1 MHHMQKKAAA
11 KKYGPL
17 LIGEDGEQKVSEAMK
32 ADQFT
37 EEEIGEVIFEIKSQP
52 NDGEQ
57 APPPPPPPV
66 GSEGILSVG
75 PGNPPPPAGS
85 DAPPP
90 PVVEAPKTKNK
101 VYEEFRVQPEFE
113 AVHDAMGKML
123 GQKLKSFRKLDTKPV
138 KTTSIT
144 EERAEDLNAQS
155 INSGFRLYLK
165 Q

>member
-32 ADQFT
+32 ADHFKD
-37 EEEIGEVIFEIKSQP
+37 EEIEEVIFEIKSQP
-52 NDGEQ
+52 NEGEDTPPPPLTEGPTDFI
-57 APPPPPPPV
+57 APPPPM
-66 GSEGILSVG
+66 
-75 PGNPPPPAGS
+75 
-85 DAPPP
+85 
-90 PVVEAPKTKNK
+90 VEAPKTKNK
-101 VYEEFRVQPEFE
+101 VYEEFRVQPEYE
-113 AVHDAMGKML
+113 KVYDAMDREL
-123 GQKLKSFRKLDTKPV
+123 GQKLTGFRKLDTKPV

-144 EERAEDLNAQS
+144 EQRAEELNAQS

>member
-32 ADQFT
+32 ADQFS
-37 EEEIGEVIFEIKSQP
+37 EEEISEVIFEIKSQP

-57 APPPPPPPV
+57 APPPPPV
-66 GSEGILSVG
+66 GSEGNLSVG
-75 PGNPPPPAGS
+75 PGN
-85 DAPPP
+85 PPP

-113 AVHDAMGKML
+113 TVTDAMGKEL
-123 GQKLKSFRKLDTKPV
+123 GRKLTGFRKLDTKPV
-138 KTTSIT
+138 KTTAIT
-144 EERAEDLNAQS
+144 EERAEELNAQS

>member
-32 ADQFT
+32 ADHFKD
-37 EEEIGEVIFEIKSQP
+37 EEIAEVIFEIKSQP

-57 APPPPPPPV
+57 APPPPPPLV
-66 GSEGILSVG
+66 GTEEILLNGPGILQ
-75 PGNPPPPAGS
+75 
-85 DAPPP
+85 P

-101 VYEEFRVQPEFE
+101 VYEEFRVQPEYE
-113 AVHDAMGKML
+113 KVYDAMDREL
-123 GQKLKSFRKLDTKPV
+123 GQKLTGFRKLDTKPI

-144 EERAEDLNAQS
+144 EERAEELNAQS

>member
-32 ADQFT
+32 ADQFS
-37 EEEIGEVIFEIKSQP
+37 EEEIAEVIFEIKSQP
-52 NDGEQ
+52 IDGEQ
-57 APPPPPPPV
+57 APPPPPLT
-66 GSEGILSVG
+66 EGPTDFI
-75 PGNPPPPAGS
+75 
-85 DAPPP
+85 APPP

-101 VYEEFRVQPEFE
+101 VYEEFRVQPEYE
-113 AVHDAMGKML
+113 KVYDAMDREL
-123 GQKLKSFRKLDTKPV
+123 GQKLTGFRKLDTKPI
-138 KTTSIT
+138 KITSIT
-144 EERAEDLNAQS
+144 EERAEELNAQS

>member
-32 ADQFT
+32 ADQFS
-37 EEEIGEVIFEIKSQP
+37 EEEIAEVIFEIKSQP

-57 APPPPPPPV
+57 APPPPPPV
-66 GSEGILSVG
+66 EG
-75 PGNPPPPAGS
+75 

-113 AVHDAMGKML
+113 TVTDAMGKEL
-123 GQKLKSFRKLDTKPV
+123 GRKLTGFRKLDTKPI

-144 EERAEDLNAQS
+144 EERAEELNAQS

>member
-32 ADQFT
+32 ADQFS
-37 EEEIGEVIFEIKSQP
+37 EEEIAEVIFEIKSQP

-57 APPPPPPPV
+57 APPPPPA
-66 GSEGILSVG
+66 EG
-75 PGNPPPPAGS
+75 
-85 DAPPP
+85 DAPPPP

-113 AVHDAMGKML
+113 TVTDAMGKEL
-123 GQKLKSFRKLDTKPV
+123 GRKLTGFRKLDTKPV